1 MPLASGSRYDA
12 DMSDSQIEDLP
23 LSEFAIPVV
32 SGLDEDAEKAGAA
45 PFDKTTAEEII
56 TRLAEIDAA
65 RQRAE
70 ATSRDS
76 YVS

>member
-1 MPLASGSRYDA
+1 
-12 DMSDSQIEDLP
+12 MSDSQSDNLP
-23 LSEFAIPVV
+23 LSEFAIPVI
-32 SGLDEDAEKAGAA
+32 SGLDEDAEEVGVA

-76 YVS
+76 YVT

>member
-1 MPLASGSRYDA
+1 MFRRSPRDHPGPASTTIDYS
-12 DMSDSQIEDLP
+12 
-23 LSEFAIPVV
+23 